1 MDSALAYRLA
11 PGKVCLPIARAANF
25 LTTTLQPAE
34 VQTRRIPPENNN
46 IHAAPRHFV
55 VAKTH
60 RETGDRMNSTCSEAS
75 VEGEHREGRIG
86 RQTFGARA
94 RRLFSET
101 DGAAL
106 IEYGLLVLL
115 LAALCIV
122 LLQSIG
128 SKVSNGFNSANAAL
142 P

>member
-1 MDSALAYRLA
+1 MKSPEGGLRVD
-11 PGKVCLPIARAANF
+11 RAMREPVAG
-25 LTTTLQPAE
+25 
-34 VQTRRIPPENNN
+34 RMS
-46 IHAAPRHFV
+46 V
-55 VAKTH
+55 V
-60 RETGDRMNSTCSEAS
+60 
-75 VEGEHREGRIG
+75 
-86 RQTFGARA
+86 ARA
-94 RRLFSET
+94 RRFFADTE
-101 DGAAL
+101 GAAL

>member
-1 MDSALAYRLA
+1 
-11 PGKVCLPIARAANF
+11 
-25 LTTTLQPAE
+25 
-34 VQTRRIPPENNN
+34 
-46 IHAAPRHFV
+46 
-55 VAKTH
+55 
-60 RETGDRMNSTCSEAS
+60 MNSPCTGTSLEPDLND
-75 VEGEHREGRIG
+75 GRIL
-86 RQTFGARA
+86 REAFRA
-94 RRLFSET
+94 RVRRFFSDT

>member
-1 MDSALAYRLA
+1 M
-11 PGKVCLPIARAANF
+11 
-25 LTTTLQPAE
+25 
-34 VQTRRIPPENNN
+34 
-46 IHAAPRHFV
+46 PRHSYGG
-55 VAKTH
+55 TNH
-60 RETGDRMNSTCSEAS
+60 IETGDRMKSTRTETS
-75 VEGEHREGRIG
+75 VDADLRGGRIVG
-86 RQTFGARA
+86 QSFASRI
-94 RRLFSET
+94 RRFFYDTE
-101 DGAAL
+101 GAAL